1 MTLNASYN
9 NTEIDDASLL
19 TELCSATPI
28 CTSNDPIVDTF
39 PGFFGTVNLVSV
51 NGNPLPR
58 APEWIY
64 NVIIDYERQYGEGMF
79 YASTDWNYR
88 DDSNIFLYDS
98 VEFVSEERWLGGVRV
113 GFRSEIN
120 GYDVAI
126 VGRNITDEIVAE
138 GALDFL
144 NLTAFVNEPRYW
156 GLEMRKKL

>member
-1 MTLNASYN
+1 
-9 NTEIDDASLL
+9 
-19 TELCSATPI
+19 
-28 CTSNDPIVDTF
+28 DPIVDTF

-51 NGNPLPR
+51 DGNPLPR

-64 NVIIDYERQYGEGMF
+64 NVIIDYERPYGEGMI
-79 YASTDWNYR
+79 YASTDWNYK
-88 DDSNIFLYDS
+88 DESNIFLYDS

-113 GFRSEIN
+113 GYRSEVN

-144 NLTAFVNEPRYW
+144 NLTAFVNEPSYW
-156 GLEMRKKL
+156 GLELRKNL